1 MHVLYSALYMSIV
14 IGYGLQRL
22 LLSKCILNVVLIICM
37 SNFYL
42 IHAFIAMWY
51 SRDCVSFFSFS
62 SFERMLDSKLREEE
76 SNIRVLVPDVK
87 LYK

>member
-1 MHVLYSALYMSIV
+1 M
-14 IGYGLQRL
+14 L
-22 LLSKCILNVVLIICM
+22 LLPCG
-37 SNFYL
+37 
-42 IHAFIAMWY
+42 IHVIVFP
-51 SRDCVSFFSFS
+51 FFSFS

>member
-1 MHVLYSALYMSIV
+1 MGCRDYYCQNAFLMS
-14 IGYGLQRL
+14 Q
-22 LLSKCILNVVLIICM
+22 SKVLIICM
-37 SNFYL
+37 SNFCL
-42 IHAFIAMWY
+42 VHAFIAMWY
-51 SRDCVSFFSFS
+51 SCDCVSFFSFS